1 MRKRFLS
8 LFCVL
13 ALCLTLLPV
22 TALANGP
29 DSSITNI
36 PAGLEIEGTVV
47 TGYKG
52 TATEVVIPEGVTEID
67 DRAFLSS
74 NVQQVKLPSTLEN
87 IGEYAFAQ
95 SALTS
100 ITIPESVATIGA
112 FAFTKTK
119 SLTDADIQGNPTLGK
134 NVFSESGIKS
144 IEMDKVTSISDQ
156 CFASS
161 SLSSISMDSVES
173 IGQSAFQFTN
183 LTEFTVPDTVERIAP
198 YFLDNIDDLN
208 KLTVSLATLQKT
220 GIHTNAF
227 ANISSGCDVVLTDV
241 NTDITLVEGGFSVED
256 ETYTFLRFS
265 ITTVLEPSNCT
276 ITNQTGGDVSIVANG
291 ETITVP
297 NGNAKPVGSAAD
309 SDAYLENLT
318 VTADSSVLILDPSFA
333 NPSTE
338 YTTNVGN
345 ETASVAVMAQPSNSA
360 AAVAINGQTADASN
374 SYTVDVELAA
384 GENPISIVVTAQD
397 GTTKTYTVTV
407 TRNEG
412 VPKHITISTAEELM
426 DFASK
431 INDGTYVVDATV
443 DMLVELTA
451 DIDMSGYDWVPIGI
465 SVTQYFAGTFDGND
479 HTISNLKMSNDKAYG
494 SYLGLFGA
502 TEGDILDVHV
512 TGEFYDLSSG
522 TPSYYFGPVVGFTNG
537 NVIGCTANFTVQ
549 GEDGKLRG
557 YPVGGV
563 VGYIYGPDETPL
575 KLENCVSY
583 TNISGTLTG
592 PTYMGGVA
600 GTSANTEIINCRNE
614 GTISISGVS
623 GYYTYIGGIVGQ
635 TQTGTVLDHCVNNG
649 DITQADT
656 GGTVSIGGIC
666 GRVSTAS
673 QLICCT
679 NNGDLD
685 TMAGSM
691 GGIAGATYYGAPNTV
706 ITITQCLNNG
716 AVSSKYS
723 NANVSGL
730 IAAIGSDSHV
740 EVTAN
745 ISLGKLSADSTSA
758 IIHPVAAN
766 VSSSSTFTI
775 SNNYYDSRLTIQDTN
790 NKIPAAVTEG
800 STGKPLTELE
810 TETFIQ
816 QVNSEGGSFRLDENG
831 NIEVIPLSYTLTV
844 VGSYADVS
852 GAGAHEEGEQVTIDA
867 GYRPGY
873 RFTGWTATSGT
884 IADPTASRTT
894 FTMPDEAA
902 TVTASWA
909 EVPFSKPIYSIQLD
923 TVDNGTIRVNPA
935 NGSEGTPI
943 TVTATPDEGYELAYI
958 TVDGERI
965 TGSTFRMP
973 DHDVTVSAL
982 FVPVSFPFTD
992 VKSGDWFYDAVA
1004 YVYANGLMDGTSATT
1019 FEPNA
1024 NMTRAMVWAILA
1036 RIDGETVTGANWADT
1051 ARAWAMASG
1060 VSDGTDPNG
1069 HVTREQFATMLYR
1082 YAAAK
1087 GYDVSIGE
1095 STNILSYADFAS
1107 ISEYAIPAMQWA
1119 CGSGIVTG
1127 VTDSTLEPQGTA
1139 TRAQCAAMLMRFIE
1153 GVK

>member
-1 MRKRFLS
+1 M
-8 LFCVL
+8 
-13 ALCLTLLPV
+13 
-22 TALANGP
+22 
-29 DSSITNI
+29 
-36 PAGLEIEGTVV
+36 
-47 TGYKG
+47 
-52 TATEVVIPEGVTEID
+52 
-67 DRAFLSS
+67 
-74 NVQQVKLPSTLEN
+74 
-87 IGEYAFAQ
+87 
-95 SALTS
+95 
-100 ITIPESVATIGA
+100 
-112 FAFTKTK
+112 
-119 SLTDADIQGNPTLGK
+119 
-134 NVFSESGIKS
+134 
-144 IEMDKVTSISDQ
+144 
-156 CFASS
+156 
-161 SLSSISMDSVES
+161 
-173 IGQSAFQFTN
+173 
-183 LTEFTVPDTVERIAP
+183 ERIDP

-537 NVIGCTANFTVQ
+537 NVIGCTVNFTVQ

-623 GYYTYIGGIVGQ
+623 GSYAYIGGIVGQ
-635 TQTGTVLDHCVNNG
+635 TQTGTVVDHCVNNG
-649 DITQADT
+649 DITQAGT

-816 QVNSEGGSFRLDENG
+816 QVNFEGGSFRLDENG

-923 TVDNGTIRVNPA
+923 TVDNGSIRVNPA
-935 NGSEGTPI
+935 NGSAGTLI
-943 TVTATPDEGYELAYI
+943 TVTATPDKGYELAYI

-1004 YVYANGLMDGTSATT
+1004 YVYANGLMDGTSETT

-1107 ISEYAIPAMQWA
+1107 ISEYAVPAMQWGFG
-1119 CGSGIVTG
+1119 CGIVTG